1 MILMG
6 ISSAL
11 ASAAFGILFNVPFSQ
26 LILVGLVG
34 LMGGLTYAILLNG
47 STIYLALFVA
57 SSVITLLSD
66 IMAHRFR
73 IPTITFLICALIPL
87 VPGGGLYYTMLE
99 VINGTLYTALSKGV
113 DTIMQACCI
122 VFGVVLI
129 SGLMGM
135 IRRKGKS

>member
-1 MILMG
+1 MI
-6 ISSAL
+6 ITAFSSAL
-11 ASAAFGILFNVPFSQ
+11 ASAAFGVLFNVPLNQ

-34 LMGGLTYAILLNG
+34 LIGGAFYSGMLMV
-47 STIYLALFVA
+47 STSYLALFVSA
-57 SSVITLLSD
+57 SVITLAAD

-99 VINGTLYTALSKGV
+99 VINGTLESALSQGV

-129 SGLMGM
+129 SGIMGM
-135 IRRKGKS
+135 IRHKKK

>member
-1 MILMG
+1 MIITAL
-6 ISSAL
+6 SSAL
-11 ASAAFGILFNVPFSQ
+11 ASAAFGLLFNVPYSQ
-26 LILVGLVG
+26 LILIALVG
-34 LMGGLTYAILLNG
+34 LSGGIMYGTLLMVS
-47 STIYLALFVA
+47 STYLALFVA

-99 VINGTLYTALSKGV
+99 VLNGTINGALIKGV
-113 DTIMQACCI
+113 DTIVQAICI

-129 SGLMGM
+129 SGVMGM
-135 IRRKGKS
+135 VRSIKK